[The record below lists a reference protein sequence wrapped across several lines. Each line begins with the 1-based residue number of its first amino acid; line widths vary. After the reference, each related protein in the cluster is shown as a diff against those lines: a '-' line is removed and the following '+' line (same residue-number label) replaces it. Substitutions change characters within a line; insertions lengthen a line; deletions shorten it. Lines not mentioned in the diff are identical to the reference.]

1 MHTHTEQEGIRV
13 AIFLKKFFS
22 NFLRKQ
28 AHARHFLWNF
38 NLCVHIS
45 NDTSQACCATCIR
58 LYRVAAID
66 IFSLT
71 LVIRLQLLL
80 IELIKKKNVEFFNFE
95 FYSFLFHLFTSTFV
109 FDLFNYYNVI

>member
-45 NDTSQACCATCIR
+45 AGIPAKPVAR
-58 LYRVAAID
+58 LAFD
-66 IFSLT
+66 
-71 LVIRLQLLL
+71 
-80 IELIKKKNVEFFNFE
+80 
-95 FYSFLFHLFTSTFV
+95 FTG
-109 FDLFNYYNVI
+109 